1 MRFPRSLLIAVTAL
15 ALAPLSAAAIEF
27 TSTFESIKVQT
38 SPGKTVTRN
47 FTLHLAAGDS
57 RARFAAKI
65 EDWWESEDGSQAFYR
80 PVGTLPRSCGGWI
93 TIDPVE
99 SIVDAGG
106 TLTVRVTTNVPRE
119 AKPGGYWCVL
129 TLDEL
134 SDPLAASPG
143 GVGLQFVAS
152 VSAGIFV
159 YLNPVVRDVRV
170 AAVDVSAREAHVTL
184 RNAGNAPVGV
194 DGRFEILRA
203 GSAETV
209 ASVPFAR
216 TTVLTEPAA
225 RRRLSVRLPDLT
237 ALPAGRYL
245 VRVVLDLGLDHDIGV
260 EKELRLPDDLKP
272 PPTGH

>member
-1 MRFPRSLLIAVTAL
+1 MRLLRLLIVVAAAL
-15 ALAPLSAAAIEF
+15 ALAARSAAAIQF
-27 TSTFESIKVQT
+27 TSTFESIKIQT
-38 SPGKTVTRN
+38 QPGKTVTRT
-47 FTLHLAAGDS
+47 FTLHLAPGES

-65 EDWWESEDGSQAFYR
+65 EDWWESEDGAQAFYR

-99 SIVDAGG
+99 SMVDAGG
-106 TLTVRVTTNVPRE
+106 TLAVRVTANVP
-119 AKPGGYWCVL
+119 ATAGAGGYWCVL

-134 SDPLAASPG
+134 PDPLAATPN

-152 VSAGIFV
+152 VSTGIFI

-170 AAVDVSAREAHVTL
+170 AAVDVAAHEAHVTL

-203 GSAETV
+203 DGAQTV

-216 TTVLTEPAA
+216 TTLLTEPVA
-225 RRRLSVRLPDLT
+225 RRRLTVHLPDLA

-245 VRVVLDLGLDHDIGV
+245 ARVVLDLGLDHDIGV
-260 EKELRLPDDLKP
+260 ERELRLPDDLTP
-272 PPTGH
+272 PAAAH